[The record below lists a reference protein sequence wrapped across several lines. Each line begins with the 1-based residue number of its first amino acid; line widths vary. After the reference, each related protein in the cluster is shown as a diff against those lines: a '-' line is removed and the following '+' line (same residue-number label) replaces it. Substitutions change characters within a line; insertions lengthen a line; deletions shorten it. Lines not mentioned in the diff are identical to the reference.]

1 MNAFKQL
8 LNAEDR
14 FFSFTSRQLVDA
26 AARTDS
32 AKLRAWAEWYIDLY
46 YW

>member
-8 LNAEDR
+8 LSAKDR

-26 AARTDS
+26 ASKANS
-32 AKLRAWAEWYIDLY
+32 PKLRAWAEWYMGLY